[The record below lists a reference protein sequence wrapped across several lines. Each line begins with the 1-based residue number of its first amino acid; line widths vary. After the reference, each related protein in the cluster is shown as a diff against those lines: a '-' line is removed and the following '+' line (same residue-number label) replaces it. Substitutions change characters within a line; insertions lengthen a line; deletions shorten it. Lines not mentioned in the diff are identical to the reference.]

1 MYPIGRFRRSWNNSG
16 YGPQSFQKVG
26 TGNKWFEYFNLN
38 KGVGRNEKICHPV
51 YAVRPEVKRGVI
63 SLD

>member
-1 MYPIGRFRRSWNNSG
+1 MHPIGRLRGRWNNPG

-38 KGVGRNEKICHPV
+38 KDVGRNEK
-51 YAVRPEVKRGVI
+51 YVI
-63 SLD
+63 RFMQCVPKSSVA